1 MKTLI
6 TGGAG
11 FIGSHLARRLISRG
25 DSVVALD
32 DLSTGSVENLR
43 DLRSAEAF
51 ELHVGCVSDRPLVA
65 ELMDDCD
72 VVYHL
77 AAAVGVRL
85 IVEQPVHTIQTNVHG
100 TQVVLDAAAK
110 KRKPVVV
117 ASTSEVYGKSHELPF
132 KETADITLGSTSN
145 SRWAYACSKA
155 LDEWLALAYWKERNV
170 PTVICR
176 FFNTVGPGQSGRY
189 GMVLP
194 NFARQA
200 LAGDP
205 ITVFGTGEQ
214 SRCFGHVYDTV
225 EALLRLVD
233 TPEAVG
239 QVVNIG
245 STEEVSIYELAERV
259 REAACSS
266 SEIAFISYRD
276 AYQEGFEDMQRRVPD
291 VSKLG
296 ELTGFRPSIPLST
309 IIGDV
314 LADQEARLASAGR
327 LPAISSAMRRSGT
340 TDVPRQDA
348 ELTRA
353 SA

>member
-1 MKTLI
+1 MKALI

-11 FIGSHLARRLISRG
+11 FIGSHLARRLIARG
-25 DSVVALD
+25 DSAVVLD
-32 DLSTGSVENLR
+32 DLSTGAVENLR
-43 DLRSAEAF
+43 DVRTADGFQLY
-51 ELHVGCVSDRPLVA
+51 VGCVSDRPLVA

-132 KETADITLGSTSN
+132 QETADITLGSTSN

-170 PTVICR
+170 PTIICR

-214 SRCFGHVYDTV
+214 SRCFGHVDDTV
-225 EALLRLVD
+225 EALLRLVEA
-233 TPEAVG
+233 PEAVG
-239 QVVNIG
+239 EVVNIG

-259 REAACSS
+259 RDAASSS
-266 SEIAFISYRD
+266 SEIEFVSYQD

-296 ELTGFRPSIPLST
+296 ALTGFRPSIPLST

-314 LADQEARLASAGR
+314 LTDQEARLISAGR
-327 LPAISSAMRRSGT
+327 RPAISPSVFRPGIPPLRRKGT
-340 TDVPRQDA
+340 GLA
-348 ELTRA
+348 RA